1 MNWLWQIFDPATI
14 SAFFTQFQA
23 EMQQPAFWV
32 ALGKIMWINILLSG
46 DNALVI
52 AMACRGLPPR
62 QRFWGMILGAGVA
75 VLLRIIFTGIVVTLM
90 ALPFLKLVGGLAL
103 LVIAAKLLVPEHE
116 GEGGVDAAAHLWAAV
131 QIVAIADIVM
141 SLDNVI
147 AVAAA
152 ANGSIPL
159 LVIGLAI
166 SVPLIV
172 AGAALIMALLT
183 RLPALV
189 WAGAGLLGW
198 VAGEVMATDPALQP
212 SLHAFFNGPVGVG
225 LDGSAQIDRHGTA
238 VRQWRPWRRGRAG
251 DTRHHRGACR
261 GIDLAQAQAAGRRAF
276 RQSGVT
282 RPIPFQAATRAPARD
297 RAPSRDHAGNIW
309 QVMPAARSTP
319 DSGRNVAK
327 SLVFASRVY
336 FTERFELRKIM
347 QLCPRDR
354 HIALKRLP
362 VAVLPPRRIGS
373 RSF

>member
-1 MNWLWQIFDPATI
+1 MNWVLQIFDPATI
-14 SAFFTQFQA
+14 STFFTQFQA

-75 VLLRIIFTGIVVTLM
+75 VGLRIIFTGIVVSLM
-90 ALPFLKLVGGLAL
+90 AVPFLKLVGGLAL
-103 LVIAAKLLVPEHE
+103 LYIAAKLLVPEHE
-116 GEGGVDAAAHLWAAV
+116 GEGDVDAAAHLWAAV
-131 QIVAIADIVM
+131 RIVAIADIVM

-183 RLPALV
+183 RMPALV

-198 VAGEVMATDPALQP
+198 VAGEVMATDPAVVPYLRALSDGP
-212 SLHAFFNGPVGVG
+212 IGVSLDRVFSPIGLHFANGGHGAEVVCG
-225 LDGSAQIDRHGTA
+225 LIGIAIVLVIGSMWRKSAQQKH
-238 VRQWRPWRRGRAG
+238 
-251 DTRHHRGACR
+251 
-261 GIDLAQAQAAGRRAF
+261 AAEH
-276 RQSGVT
+276 
-282 RPIPFQAATRAPARD
+282 AAK
-297 RAPSRDHAGNIW
+297 
-309 QVMPAARSTP
+309 AA
-319 DSGRNVAK
+319 
-327 SLVFASRVY
+327 
-336 FTERFELRKIM
+336 
-347 QLCPRDR
+347 
-354 HIALKRLP
+354 
-362 VAVLPPRRIGS
+362 
-373 RSF
+373 